1 MRAALGLVLF
11 ACLAEAGYF
20 AFTQSR
26 REPAFMRVA
35 LPDKATLPPASGPE
49 PTQSPLPAD
58 KEESPPPSPPPEVLD
73 AIRQAEAQ
81 APAHHIQPVPSDAT
95 LYTNFDLAN
104 VDSSPER
111 VAGDEV
117 VVRKVLRIGEREI
130 GSAPIHVDK
139 GSRLLIDVAD
149 LQRLFRSAGVASA
162 LNGRNSSSALASF
175 GDLRRDGVDLRYD
188 PVTDTIAVTVG

>member
-1 MRAALGLVLF
+1 MRVALGLVLF

-20 AFTQSR
+20 AFTQSQ
-26 REPAFMRVA
+26 REPTFMRVA
-35 LPDKATLPPASGPE
+35 LPDKARIHPAATPE
-49 PTQSPLPAD
+49 PTQSPLPAAE
-58 KEESPPPSPPPEVLD
+58 EESPAPSPPPEVLE
-73 AIRQAEAQ
+73 AMQQAETQ
-81 APAHHIQPVPSDAT
+81 APTRHVQPVPSDAA
-95 LYTNFDLAN
+95 LYTNFDLAS
-104 VDSSPER
+104 VGSSREP

-117 VVRKVLRIGEREI
+117 VVRKVLRIGEKEI

-162 LNGRNSSSALASF
+162 LNGQNSSSALASF